1 MLTLLPSPA
10 APTERCTEADLTGR
24 LSLIDHAA
32 TRREGWEVVE
42 CGHEFEGGLRVQL
55 RPVAGM
61 ADGSPCFAAD
71 HDVLQSASRPVPPGD
86 RHRRW
91 EHVVHQARTRS
102 QLHRAALDAVDDT
115 ERMLIEAAC
124 GCW

>member
-10 APTERCTEADLTGR
+10 APAERCTEADLTGR

-42 CGHEFEGGLRVQL
+42 CGHDFEGGLRVQL

-61 ADGSPCFAAD
+61 PDGSPCFAAD
-71 HDVLQSASRPVPPGD
+71 HDV
-86 RHRRW
+86 W

-102 QLHRAALDAVDDT
+102 QLHRAALDVVDDT